1 MMIRRSAIVVALLAL
16 IAALAVPALAS
27 GASTEAKVTVG
38 SPTTPYLPNGSNE
51 PALAMDAN
59 HPAVLAA
66 GANDLVDSAPC
77 QGSNCNLTP
86 DIGISGIYFSF
97 DSGSTW
103 TQPTYTGLTA
113 QNGTTHVGPIHTL
126 PGYFEHGMSS
136 HGDPALTFGPK
147 PGPNGFSWSNG
158 SRLYYANLAFPLS
171 TGPGFAG
178 FSAAVVSRTDNPQA
192 AAAGVQSAWMD
203 PVIASRQNAALLSDK
218 DDIWADNASSS
229 PFFGNVYL
237 CNVAFRGSNS
247 KPEPVVLNSSTD
259 GGNTWRQRQLSPA
272 TNSAQTGGRQGCAI
286 RTDSAGVVYVVWE
299 GTDIQTRQSVFFLAR
314 SFDGGN
320 NFEKAREIATVHDVG
335 VPDPVSGRI
344 VFDGFAGTRT
354 DSFPSLSIANAAPTG
369 AGATNTIVLTWPNG
383 ALNNEQALVQTS
395 ADHGLT
401 WSAPVNAAQAGDR
414 PDNPAVAISPNGTD
428 VYLVYNA
435 YLQPFQTS
443 TANPR
448 LMQGVTRHADVGPGG
463 ALGSFTT
470 LHRAAVGDARGTT
483 RTLNRELIYDY
494 QYAAA
499 SRTNGVTVWMDARD
513 ATDCPAVDA
522 YRQSLINGSPIA
534 APSPLTDCPA
544 DFGNLDI
551 FSGTFSDPTP

>member
-1 MMIRRSAIVVALLAL
+1 MIRRSALFVALVAL
-16 IAALAVPALAS
+16 TAALAVPTVAGAAS
-27 GASTEAKVTVG
+27 SESKVTVG
-38 SPTTPYLPNGSNE
+38 SPPSPYLPNGSNE

-66 GANDLVDSAPC
+66 GANDLVDSSPC
-77 QGSNCNLTP
+77 QGSSCDLTP
-86 DIGISGIYFSF
+86 DVGISGVYFSF
-97 DSGSTW
+97 DSGATW

-113 QNGTTHVGPIHTL
+113 QNGTSHIGPIHTL

-136 HGDPALTFGPK
+136 HGDPALAFGPK

-171 TGPGFAG
+171 TAPGFPG
-178 FSAAVVSRTDNPQA
+178 FSAAAVSRTDNPQA

-203 PVIASRQNAALLSDK
+203 PVIVSKQNAALLSDK
-218 DDIWADNASSS
+218 EDIWADNASSS

-237 CNVAFRGSNS
+237 CNVAFRGANS
-247 KPEPVVLNSSTD
+247 KPEPVVFNTSTD
-259 GGNTWRQRQLSPA
+259 GGSTWRQRQLSPA

-286 RTDSAGVVYVVWE
+286 RTDGAGVVYVVWE
-299 GTDIQTRQSVFFLAR
+299 GTDIKTRQSVFFLAR

-320 NFEKAREIATVHDVG
+320 SFEKARAIATVHDVG

-354 DSFPSLSIANAAPTG
+354 DSFPSLSIANGAPTG
-369 AGATNTIVLTWPNG
+369 ADATNTIVLTWPNG
-383 ALNNEQALVQTS
+383 ALNHEQALVQTS
-395 ADHGLT
+395 ADRGLT
-401 WSAPVNAAQAGDR
+401 WSAPVNAAEAGDR

-443 TANPR
+443 TASPR
-448 LMQGVTRHADVGPGG
+448 LMQGVTRHADVGAGG
-463 ALGSFTT
+463 ALGGFTT
-470 LHRAAVGDARGTT
+470 LHRAAMGDARGTT

-499 SRTNGVTVWMDARD
+499 SRTYGAVVWMDARD

-522 YRQSLINGSPIA
+522 YRQSLIDGSPIA
-534 APSPLTDCPA
+534 APSPLTDCPP

-551 FSGTFSDPTP
+551 FSGSFPDPTP

>member
-1 MMIRRSAIVVALLAL
+1 SMMIRRSAIVVALLAL

-66 GANDLVDSAPC
+66 GANALVDSSPC
-77 QGSNCNLTP
+77 QGSSCNLPP

-97 DSGSTW
+97 DSGATW

-192 AAAGVQSAWMD
+192 AAAGVQRAWMD
-203 PVIASRQNAALLSDK
+203 QVIASRQNAALLSDK

-272 TNSAQTGGRQGCAI
+272 TNSAQTGGRPGGAI
-286 RTDSAGVVYVVWE
+286 RNVSAGVGYVAWG
-299 GTDIQTRQSVFFLAR
+299 GTAIPHPPSAVFLAH
-314 SFDGGN
+314 SFN
-320 NFEKAREIATVHDVG
+320 
-335 VPDPVSGRI
+335 S
-344 VFDGFAGTRT
+344 
-354 DSFPSLSIANAAPTG
+354 
-369 AGATNTIVLTWPNG
+369 
-383 ALNNEQALVQTS
+383 
-395 ADHGLT
+395 
-401 WSAPVNAAQAGDR
+401 
-414 PDNPAVAISPNGTD
+414 
-428 VYLVYNA
+428 
-435 YLQPFQTS
+435 
-443 TANPR
+443 
-448 LMQGVTRHADVGPGG
+448 
-463 ALGSFTT
+463 
-470 LHRAAVGDARGTT
+470 
-483 RTLNRELIYDY
+483 
-494 QYAAA
+494 
-499 SRTNGVTVWMDARD
+499 
-513 ATDCPAVDA
+513 
-522 YRQSLINGSPIA
+522 
-534 APSPLTDCPA
+534 
-544 DFGNLDI
+544 
-551 FSGTFSDPTP
+551 